1 MPNDDLKTYATST
14 TDFYELL
21 GVTFETSQKDIDRA
35 WRRTALKY
43 HPDKVGAD
51 PVAREKFHL
60 AQIGYDILS
69 DPQIKVLY
77 DNARTAREQKRRQN
91 EVFEGKRRQ
100 MKDELESRERG
111 FKRQRDDEEGEE
123 EVFERKLRQIAEDG
137 KRRRKEREEALRK
150 EMQDQEQQTGTPST
164 PNGQKP
170 ATTTPPP
177 QSTDSNVPELSR
189 TVKVRWSRLSTLPS
203 PSLPPPTLDAPSL
216 RTLFET
222 FGPVENVFLLK
233 DKRQR
238 LTPSSHHK
246 TLVATGVIVFKSIV
260 GAHAAINDLKA
271 GTKKGFEIFE
281 GVEWANKAENVKSGE
296 DNEGDSVPGTPK
308 RELKET
314 PVSTPKAKGSPFV
327 GVKGSPSLLEF
338 TMMRLKEAEGKRRAS
353 GLQQNLTTSDP

>member
-51 PVAREKFHL
+51 LVAKEKFHL

-91 EVFEGKRRQ
+91 ELLEGKRRQ
-100 MKDELESRERG
+100 MKDDLESREKG
-111 FKRQRDDEEGEE
+111 FKRQRDEEEGEE
-123 EVFERKLRQIAEDG
+123 EAFERKLRQLAEDG

-150 EMQDQEQQTGTPST
+150 EMQEQEQKTDIPDSSLS
-164 PNGQKP
+164 NGH
-170 ATTTPPP
+170 ASASNTPPS

-189 TVKVRWSRLSTLPS
+189 TIKVRWSRLSTVSS
-203 PSLPPPTLDAPSL
+203 PSLDPSALDATSL
-216 RTLFET
+216 RTLFES
-222 FGPVENVFLLK
+222 FGPIENVFLLK

-260 GAHAAINDLKA
+260 GAHAAVNDLRA

-281 GVEWANKAENVKSGE
+281 SVQWADKAENVKSGD
-296 DNEGDSVPGTPK
+296 DNGVDSVPGTPK
-308 RELKET
+308 REWKDT
-314 PVSTPKAKGSPFV
+314 PISTPKAKGSPFV
-327 GVKGSPSLLEF
+327 GVKGSPSLLEV

-353 GLQQNLTTSDP
+353 GLQQNLTSE